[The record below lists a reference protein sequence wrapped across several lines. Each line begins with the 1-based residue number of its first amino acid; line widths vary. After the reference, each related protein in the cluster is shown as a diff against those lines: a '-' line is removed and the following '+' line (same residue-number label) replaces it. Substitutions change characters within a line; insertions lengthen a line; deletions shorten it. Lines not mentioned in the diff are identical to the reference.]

1 MEIWLSQKLP
11 AARWQH
17 FPQDRL
23 SLSHLTKSQLR
34 VGLGLPCCA
43 AALSRAGR
51 AVLVCHLLSA
61 HVEASHSSTGPPLLF
76 QVRNECPLL
85 LIKLVLYDYLYYC
98 RCNYDYYLLIAI
110 LVRV

>member
-1 MEIWLSQKLP
+1 ML
-11 AARWQH
+11 QH
-17 FPQDRL
+17 SLELGGP
-23 SLSHLTKSQLR
+23 SLSVISCLLTLKL
-34 VGLGLPCCA
+34 LILPQ
-43 AALSRAGR
+43 
-51 AVLVCHLLSA
+51 VL
-61 HVEASHSSTGPPLLF
+61 PLLF